1 MGWWSLEE
9 LIIPDPLLRFVSDE
23 NRRPG
28 NLKTLIASC
37 FKAWDTMNPENAAQF
52 YAKDPE
58 LVFFDLGHLKFE
70 GSSEFSEGA
79 KKTFD
84 SMLSRNL
91 EMRDDFRAT
100 RRGNVA
106 WLTVS
111 FRLSG
116 RLKNGKRLGTDGRI
130 HGDSREDWRQVVDR
144 SRPLVRAPLIVCN
157 SRTVAKWRCREPHRK
172 RTKRHTR
179 RSAPRCVASC
189 REDLIT
195 RSVGLFDLL
204 LGFPAQLFQLQD
216 LVLKLLLPRFQ
227 LGDSL

>member
-1 MGWWSLEE
+1 MIADAEITALAERNDAKVQGGAVVGWWSLEE

-58 LVFFDLGHLKFE
+58 LVFFDLGHLKFV
-70 GSSEFSEGA
+70 GWSESSEGA

-106 WLTVS
+106 WVTVT

-116 RLKNGKRLGTDGRI
+116 RLKNGKRLGTEGRYTAI
-130 HGDSREDWRQVVDR
+130 LGKTGDRWLIVHDHWS
-144 SRPLVRAPLIVCN
+144 APL
-157 SRTVAKWRCREPHRK
+157 S
-172 RTKRHTR
+172 
-179 RSAPRCVASC
+179 
-189 REDLIT
+189 
-195 RSVGLFDLL
+195 
-204 LGFPAQLFQLQD
+204 
-216 LVLKLLLPRFQ
+216 
-227 LGDSL
+227 